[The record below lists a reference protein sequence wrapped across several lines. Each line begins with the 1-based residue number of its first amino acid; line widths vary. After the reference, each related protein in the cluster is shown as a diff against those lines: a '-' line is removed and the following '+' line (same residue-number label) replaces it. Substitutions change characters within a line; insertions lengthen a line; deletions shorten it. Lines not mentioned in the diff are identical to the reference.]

1 MVKWLPKTSESA
13 RSGQAF
19 LSRCQSKSLTL
30 WASVRAKIR
39 ILALNF
45 KLSKFYNY
53 KSNLNSC
60 IWMHINC
67 IYASLL
73 RSIIRWKII
82 KAGLSWLQNVP
93 KCLCFWWDW
102 SRHWSIFS
110 SLLLL
115 VSFIGKMDFVLLW
128 VTFSTDTSS

>member
-1 MVKWLPKTSESA
+1 MFRL
-13 RSGQAF
+13 
-19 LSRCQSKSLTL
+19 LTL
-30 WASVRAKIR
+30 KHLEIRLEPKIS
-39 ILALNF
+39 LLTLNF

-82 KAGLSWLQNVP
+82 KAGLNWLQNVP

-128 VTFSTDTSS
+128 VTFSTDTSSSDFIIFIKTKRWRKL